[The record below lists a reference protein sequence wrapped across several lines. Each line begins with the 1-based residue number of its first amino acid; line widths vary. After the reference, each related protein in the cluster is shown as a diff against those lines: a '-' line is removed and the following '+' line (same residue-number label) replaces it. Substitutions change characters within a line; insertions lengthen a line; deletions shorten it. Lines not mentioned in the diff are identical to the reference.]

1 MSDELA
7 PGLGQLHK
15 GYAGPQKV
23 LQATNAAV
31 REALANG
38 HLTKHDA
45 GAIELARAL
54 SRKVDRATLAEE
66 TYLKMYIEGRDLS
79 GVSLPSSDNTV
90 IPTLLK
96 VYEHLGLTP
105 RARAY
110 IDSINARPVHAL
122 PGSGKKRPGGS
133 TVSRFNRG
141 ASG

>member
-1 MSDELA
+1 MSKEVAPELK
-7 PGLGQLHK
+7 QLHK

-45 GAIELARAL
+45 GAIELARTL
-54 SRKVDRATLAEE
+54 SRKVDRATLGEE
-66 TYLKMYIEGRDLS
+66 IYLKMYIEGRDLS
-79 GVSLPSSDNTV
+79 GVSLPSTDNTV

-110 IDSINARPVHAL
+110 IDSINAQPLRAV
-122 PGSGKKRPGGS
+122 PGSGGGRPGGS
-133 TVSRFNRG
+133 KVAGFNRG
-141 ASG
+141 AKG

>member
-1 MSDELA
+1 MSNELA
-7 PGLGQLHK
+7 PELRQLHR

-54 SRKVDRATLAEE
+54 SRKVDRATRAEE
-66 TYLKMYIEGRDLS
+66 IYLEMLIEGKDLS
-79 GVSLPSSDNTV
+79 AAALPASDNTV

-110 IDSINARPVHAL
+110 IDSINARPVRAV
-122 PGSGKKRPGGS
+122 PGSGKKGSGGS
-133 TVSRFNRG
+133 KIAGFNRG